1 MLKLFSSI
9 FPASHLLGSLNLQ
22 PMYDFLKV
30 LNITQLFHLEYA
42 KFLYRFHSNLLPIP
56 IGGYFLADPYVN
68 RHRYGLRSRT
78 TNQPTRLVR
87 KTRFADNSIQV
98 KGPKIW
104 EEITKIFFSHKILHR
119 IFLLLCPYLLM
130 SISFNKLE

>member
-1 MLKLFSSI
+1 
-9 FPASHLLGSLNLQ
+9 
-22 PMYDFLKV
+22 MYDFLKV
-30 LNITQLFHLEYA
+30 LNVTQLFHLEYA

-104 EEITKIFFSHKILHR
+104 EEIPDDIKESPSLSIFKRDYKS
-119 IFLLLCPYLLM
+119 LLL
-130 SISFNKLE
+130 SQNTS